1 MAREGSEGIAAP
13 ARTVRIARSPAG
25 SLIAEANA
33 ARTDEVCG
41 LLVGT
46 RVDDG
51 YEVTRLVPCDN
62 VAPPA
67 LRTRRFEIDPRR
79 VIEEERSLRGSGN
92 AVIGF
97 YHSHPEGLP
106 VPSGT
111 DRDYMA
117 LWPDSAWVILAKA
130 GPSPIRAWAF
140 DPSRPDSVIELEVT
154 ED

>member
-1 MAREGSEGIAAP
+1 MAREGSEGIAGP
-13 ARTVRIARSPAG
+13 ARTVRIARSVAG
-25 SLIAEANA
+25 PLIAEANS

-46 RVDDG
+46 RVDDR

-62 VAPPA
+62 VAPPT

-92 AVIGF
+92 AVVGF

-117 LWPDSAWVILAKA
+117 LWPDSAWVILSKE
-130 GPSPIRAWAF
+130 GPSPIRAWGF
-140 DPSRPDSVIELEVT
+140 DPSGPGSVIELEVT

>member
-1 MAREGSEGIAAP
+1 MAREGSEGIAGP
-13 ARTVRIARSPAG
+13 ARTVRIARSAAG

-62 VAPPA
+62 VAPPP

-117 LWPDSAWVILAKA
+117 LWPDSAWVILAKE

-140 DPSRPDSVIELEVT
+140 DPSRPGNVVELKVT